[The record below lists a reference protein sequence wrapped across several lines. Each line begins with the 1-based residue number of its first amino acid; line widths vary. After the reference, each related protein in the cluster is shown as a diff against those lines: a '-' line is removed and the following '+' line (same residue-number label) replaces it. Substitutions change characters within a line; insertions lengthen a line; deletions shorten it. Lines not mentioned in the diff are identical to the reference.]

1 LRRST
6 RRLLLGITLIG
17 LGWFA
22 VSASAWLARSRS
34 QLATS
39 AATDLMAPVSEAWAA
54 SPSAAAPRA
63 HALSIA
69 VLPFV
74 NLGGDSKHDYMAD
87 GITDSLTSDLSRA
100 VPGSFVVSR
109 GTAFTYK
116 GRTADARL
124 IGRELEVRYLLGG
137 SVLVDGETVRVNT
150 QLADTRDGSQLWAER
165 FDTELGGILQIQD
178 QIVGRLSRAVGLK
191 VVDIE
196 AQRSERERPSSAEAI
211 DLVMRGKAVLNRPSS
226 PATMIGARDL
236 FEQAL
241 AVEPANVDGLAGV
254 ATTLVFEFLNGYY
267 ESGGEARL
275 RAAEWLLNR
284 ALAVDPRHLMA
295 LKAKAALLRAQ
306 GKFDGAITAA
316 AAVIAE
322 NPGEPWA
329 YKEVGLST
337 MYLGRTEKAL
347 EWFAKADRIGPR
359 DPGRWTWF
367 DGRGQALLLLG
378 RDEEAIRSLS
388 SALEA
393 NPKSIGSH
401 ALLAAA
407 YALVGRADEAHAAL
421 ARYDQV
427 RPGTRVSTFRSV
439 APVPLVLTSPEH
451 RRQRQRLEDGLR
463 KAGMPG

>member
-1 LRRST
+1 M
-6 RRLLLGITLIG
+6 LIG
-17 LGWFA
+17 LGWAA
-22 VSASAWLARSRS
+22 VGALSW
-34 QLATS
+34 LATS
-39 AATDLMAPVSEAWAA
+39 PSPLAMARDLTAPVGETWAATP
-54 SPSAAAPRA
+54 PAAAPKA
-63 HALSIA
+63 QAMSIV

-74 NLGGDSKHDYMAD
+74 NLSGDSAHDYMAD
-87 GITDSLTSDLSRA
+87 GVTDSLTGDLSRA
-100 VPGSFVVSR
+100 LPGSYVVSR

-116 GRTADARL
+116 GRVADARQ

-137 SVLVDGETVRVNT
+137 SVLLDGDRVRVNT

-165 FDTELGGILQIQD
+165 FDTDVGSILQVQD

-211 DLVMRGKAVLNRPSS
+211 DLVMRGRSVLNRPST

-241 AVEPANVDGLAGV
+241 NVEPVNVDALAGV

-267 ESGGEARL
+267 DTGGEARL
-275 RAAEWLLNR
+275 RAAEWLLDR
-284 ALAVDPRHLMA
+284 ALALEPRHLMT

-306 GKFDGAITAA
+306 GRFDRAITAA
-316 AAVIAE
+316 NAVIVE

-337 MYLGRTEKAL
+337 MYLGRTEEAL
-347 EWFAKADRIGPR
+347 EWFAKAERIGPR
-359 DPGRWTWF
+359 DPGRWTWL
-367 DGRGQALLLLG
+367 DGRGHALVLLG

-388 SALEA
+388 GALEA
-393 NPKSIGSH
+393 NPKTVGSH

-407 YALVGRADEAHAAL
+407 YALVGRANEAQAAL
-421 ARYDQV
+421 ARYEQA
-427 RPGTRVSTFRSV
+427 RPGTRVSTFRTV
-439 APVPLVLTSPEH
+439 APVPLWLTSPEH
-451 RRQRQRLEDGLR
+451 RRQRQRLAEGLR
-463 KAGMPG
+463 RAGMPA